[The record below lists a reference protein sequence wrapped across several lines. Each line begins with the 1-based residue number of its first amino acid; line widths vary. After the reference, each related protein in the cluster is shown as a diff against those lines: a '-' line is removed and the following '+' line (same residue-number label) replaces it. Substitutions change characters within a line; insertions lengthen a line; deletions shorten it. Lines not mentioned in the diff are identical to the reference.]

1 MKRLIPVV
9 LVLAALGGCAA
20 TASSGIEGLPDGL
33 HKVTQ
38 RGASE
43 GISTHALRA
52 QATQE
57 AVDFCAQ
64 TRKPLR
70 VIDARELPVRRGG
83 RPEVEVLFKCE

>member
-9 LVLAALGGCAA
+9 LGLAALGGCAA
-20 TASSGIEGLPDGL
+20 TSSSGIEGLPDGL

-43 GISTHALRA
+43 GISTNALRA

-57 AVDFCAQ
+57 AADFCAQ

-70 VIDARELPVRRGG
+70 VTDTRELPARMGG
-83 RPEVEVLFKCE
+83 RPGVEVWFKCG